1 MTTMTFSLHT
11 IGCNFKS
18 TSLEN
23 VALVQWP
30 NPDDVGPFLKSAK
43 ERFNADESFFL
54 MTCNRREF
62 TFFAPNLENT
72 ESFKLDFLKVLSA
85 SLGCE
90 LDADDFYHHQD
101 ADAARHLFRVASSL
115 DSMVLGE
122 TEIMKQIKDQMAL
135 GHRSGGI
142 GRRLKGLLDT
152 AIWSA
157 KQVRNQTHITKN
169 VVSMA
174 SLIFRKIQEHHAK
187 RIVIVGRGHYVRS
200 FLPTFA
206 KSKDLD
212 LVFVN
217 RTHAHDLVEEFGGTS
232 LTLDTFLADPSD
244 FDAMVTATSA
254 SDIIFDL
261 PWIKARKRPMLLLDA
276 ALPRD
281 IDAGAAEL
289 EGVTYFD
296 LSEMEDILARNRAA
310 REAEIPKTVPIFDEG
325 IERLHAHWLDCDLAG
340 FSREISS
347 HYLEAG
353 DKALSHLIKEE
364 LPDLDDD
371 QAEVLRAWTRQLV
384 GKLTNIPILG
394 LKGVAQDLGSDA
406 VDAYTRQVAARSPL
420 FRG

>member
-1 MTTMTFSLHT
+1 MNFSLHT

-18 TSLEN
+18 TDLER

-30 NPDDVGPFLKSAK
+30 NPDDVAPFLKQAK
-43 ERFNADESFFL
+43 TQFNADECFFL

-62 TFFAPNLENT
+62 TFYAPQLNT
-72 ESFKLDFLKVLSA
+72 ATIKADFLELLSA
-85 SLGCE
+85 SLGCQLE
-90 LDADDFYHHQD
+90 ADDFYHHQD
-101 ADAARHLFRVASSL
+101 AEAARHLFRVASSL

-135 GHRSGGI
+135 GHRSGGV

-152 AIWSA
+152 AIWSS

-174 SLIFRKIQEHHAK
+174 SLIFRKIQEHRAK
-187 RIVIVGRGHYVRS
+187 RIVVVGRGHYVRS

-206 KSKDLD
+206 KSKELE

-217 RTHAHDLVEEFGGTS
+217 RTPAPDLVAEFGGCTR
-232 LTLDTFLADPSD
+232 TLDDFLAQPGP
-244 FDAMVTATSA
+244 FDAMITATSA
-254 SDIIFDL
+254 SDILFDL
-261 PWIKARKRPMLLLDA
+261 AWLKQRQHQMLLLDA

-281 IDAGAAEL
+281 IDAAAIDL

-296 LSEMEDILARNRAA
+296 LSEMEAILARNRAA

-325 IERLHAHWLDCDLAG
+325 VERLKAHWLDCDLAG

-347 HYLEAG
+347 HYMEAG
-353 DKALSHLIKEE
+353 DKALSHLMKEE
-364 LPDLDDD
+364 LSGLDPD

-406 VDAYTRQVAARSPL
+406 VDAYTRQVAARSTL